1 MRRILIAGN
10 WKMNHTA
17 AEAGEFFKAFRP
29 APGAA
34 ELIICPPFTD
44 IPVTRFF
51 LEKSGVPWGAQNVY
65 PEEKGAYTG
74 EISPKMLADLGCSYV
89 ICGHSERRQ
98 ILGESDAFVAQKVK
112 AVLAFGMQP
121 ILCVGETLIERENGQ
136 AEARIRE
143 ELCAVFQ
150 DLPKDKAAKVVVAYE
165 PIWAIGSGQAAEAGD
180 AEKVAFYIRQTI
192 RALADKHTADQVR
205 ILYGGSVQS
214 DNIIEFLKE
223 KNIDGALIG
232 GASLK
237 SKELAEIY
245 SKANSIS
252 S

>member
-10 WKMNHTA
+10 WKMNHTVS
-17 AEAGEFFKAFRP
+17 EAGEFFKALQVT
-29 APGAA
+29 PGAA

-44 IPVTRFF
+44 IPLTRFF
-51 LEKSGVPWGAQNVY
+51 LEKSGHKWGAQNVY

-74 EISPKMLADLGCSYV
+74 EISPSMLADLGCSYV

-98 ILGESDAFVAQKVK
+98 ILGESDAFVTQKVR
-112 AVLAFGMQP
+112 AVLNSGMQP
-121 ILCVGETLIERENGQ
+121 ILCVGETLEEREGGKT
-136 AEARIRE
+136 EARIRE
-143 ELCAVFQ
+143 ELEAVFH
-150 DLPKDKAAKVVVAYE
+150 DMPKDKVAMVVVAYE
-165 PIWAIGSGQAAEAGD
+165 PIWAIGSGQAADAGD
-180 AEKVAFYIRQTI
+180 AETVAAYIRQTI
-192 RALADKHTADQVR
+192 RELTDKHAAEQAR

-214 DNIIEFLKE
+214 GNIVEFLKE

-237 SKELAEIY
+237 SKDLSELY